1 MLEVNKENAV
11 PPLTEL
17 MGWRKTHTSNQCPP
31 CLMCSCD
38 KRWEDKVLVL
48 WAYKTGLQ
56 AGEESLW
63 KWHLH
68 KDPTATTRPRAG
80 YGAEWSGKPWGQR
93 RGLRKGPGAA
103 GSLGEGCVAGM
114 PRAQGSCRMRGS
126 RGSRTGWCRPGC
138 DRQIYTS
145 ILRRELGH
153 WGLWAAEMRVL

>member
-38 KRWEDKVLVL
+38 KRWEDKVHVL

-56 AGEESLW
+56 AGDESLW

-68 KDPTATTRPRAG
+68 KDPTATTRLRVG
-80 YGAEWSGKPWGQR
+80 YGAEWSGKPWGPEERPAQR
-93 RGLRKGPGAA
+93 P
-103 GSLGEGCVAGM
+103 
-114 PRAQGSCRMRGS
+114 RGS
-126 RGSRTGWCRPGC
+126 RKPGRRLCGWNAESPGIVQNEAQGVAGQ
-138 DRQIYTS
+138 DDAD
-145 ILRRELGH
+145 LGTTV
-153 WGLWAAEMRVL
+153 RSTQVF